1 MSLIPIF
8 TGGLKFVA
16 TGGTTYTQGGYN
28 YHKFTSSGSFTV
40 VSGTRTLEYLVVAGG
55 GAGGNSSNGFTGNGQ
70 FTASG
75 GGGGGGVLNGTY
87 SSISLIV
94 TVGSGGTPFGT
105 GQGQDSTLLTNPP
118 GPASPAL
125 VATAIGGGRGAD
137 GISAAVIGGSGGG
150 GSVKDNGLGAVFFAS
165 AAGTAGQGNAGANAP
180 NPQGGGGGG
189 SAAAASGA
197 TAGAGLTT
205 YTSWW
210 DVSAPAQISK
220 GGAGGNST
228 GGGANGSVNTGNAGG
243 GSYSANNSLQAS
255 GSGGSGI
262 VIIRYIA

>member
-8 TGGLKFVA
+8 TGRPKFVA
-16 TGGTTYTQGGYN
+16 TGGTTYTQGGYS

-55 GAGGNSSNGFTGNGQ
+55 GAGGSSSNGFTGIGQ
-70 FTASG
+70 FTSSG

-87 SSISLIV
+87 SSISLTV
-94 TVGSGGTPFGT
+94 TLGSGGTPFGT
-105 GQGQDSTLLTNPP
+105 GQGEDSTLFTDPP
-118 GPASPAL
+118 SPASPEL
-125 VATAIGGGRGAD
+125 VAQAIGGGRGAN

-150 GSVKDNGLGAVFFAS
+150 GSVKFDGSLTTLYAS
-165 AAGTAGQGNAGANAP
+165 AAGTASQGNAGANAP
-180 NPQGGGGGG
+180 DPQGGGGGG
-189 SAAAASGA
+189 AAAAASGA

-210 DVSAPAQISK
+210 DVSAPAQIGK

-228 GGGANGSVNTGNAGG
+228 GGGTNGSVNTGNAGG
-243 GSYSANNSLQAS
+243 GSYSADNALQGS

-262 VIIRYIA
+262 VIIRYTV